1 MYVIFL
7 YQVSQIFQDKELCI
21 VNGPPSHSKSLLEKK
36 VAEVFLVPCSF
47 QCTIRGKDNIIIIIL
62 IIIII
67 IIMHAHTHMHTC
79 TERSAKSLELR

>member
-36 VAEVFLVPCSF
+36 VAEVFLV
-47 QCTIRGKDNIIIIIL
+47 
-62 IIIII
+62 
-67 IIMHAHTHMHTC
+67 
-79 TERSAKSLELR
+79 SLFFSVYNSWKK